1 MKNKVCIVAMIIM
14 VMMLAQFSVMTR
26 NVKAIEVYGLWIE
39 KPYNSYCFKVGEN
52 ISDYLIYRDRS
63 TGEKVPIDWENI
75 KVVNEVDNGVVEV
88 DGKNAIVKRE
98 GRSAIS
104 YYDGD
109 EVAFT
114 LEVTAVDN
122 STEVISEPRVYVF
135 INSPFIK
142 TQENETEEVFTYLY
156 MEPVDQD
163 FNWDIGLPEV
173 NLEWTV
179 ANPQIA
185 KLEETTKYD
194 RGIVIKPLKRG
205 NTKLTC
211 TVKVPTTGETI
222 VKTAYIMVADEN
234 GNFDELVEDDNA
246 PEISNVQINGY
257 TIKVEA
263 RDGESGLAEK
273 AYSLDG
279 ENWQSSNE
287 FNVSKTGRYTIYVRD
302 NTENITT
309 KTVEIVETKED
320 EKTEQEDKT
329 PTEDN
334 KTEKDD
340 KADEEKTPAK
350 NEKENNN
357 SKNKD
362 NKTSTETKNV
372 EKAEDK
378 TQAKTVIPQT
388 GATFPIIAL
397 IVVSVIGFVGYKKF
411 KKVNY

>member
-1 MKNKVCIVAMIIM
+1 MKNKVSIVVIIIT
-14 VMMLAQFSVMTR
+14 VLLLAQFSVMTR

-52 ISDYLIYRDRS
+52 ISEYLIYIDRS

-156 MEPVDQD
+156 MEPVEQD

-173 NLEWTV
+173 DLEWTV
-179 ANPQIA
+179 DNPQIA
-185 KLEETTKYD
+185 RLEETTKYD

-205 NTKLTC
+205 NTKITC

-234 GNFDELVEDDNA
+234 GNYDELIEDDTA
-246 PEISNVQINGY
+246 PEILNIQVNGY

-263 RDGESGLAEK
+263 KDNEAGLAEK

-287 FNVSKTGRYTIYVRD
+287 FVVNKPEKYTIYVCD
-302 NTENITT
+302 VAGNIAT
-309 KTVEIVETKED
+309 KTVEVVA
-320 EKTEQEDKT
+320 
-329 PTEDN
+329 N
-334 KTEKDD
+334 KEKDD
-340 KADEEKTPAK
+340 KTEE
-350 NEKENNN
+350 E
-357 SKNKD
+357 
-362 NKTSTETKNV
+362 NKTSTEEDKTEKEDKTPADNGNKNTNSKTSTETNDV
-372 EKAEDK
+372 KKAEDK

-388 GATFPIIAL
+388 GAAFPIVIL
-397 IVVSVIGFVGYKKF
+397 IVVSVIGIVGYKKF
-411 KKVNY
+411 KKINY

>member
-263 RDGESGLAEK
+263 RDGESGLAKK

-388 GATFPIIAL
+388 GATFPIIIL
-397 IVVSVIGFVGYKKF
+397 IVVSVIGVVGYKKF